1 MLLEAP
7 NPRCQVQTHQSFPG
21 GRAGSNSASK
31 CFKKDQWTRSL
42 FWRHNV
48 RTSPDGE
55 RYLSQIYSWI
65 GQSLSRVKLGVESF
79 VLRFFW
85 SMPMRSTRGPRRA
98 AAFVVLNS
106 TFAIGLIHITGN
118 AFRIN
123 CSFVNNRLKPSV
135 PNDTLIPQLWQE
147 EGIIWQSRT
156 WGHWIRL
163 PSRHQLNLGTATS
176 LWNHLIR
183 GKLVIRTRSS
193 LSVNVDELHSPGVCL
208 DFWSK
213 VTWNPICTAP
223 FAFTSSAKGNNKHFS
238 IILKIHWDTLDTL
251 YESVWFVQ
259 QFPIYIY
266 IYICE

>member
-42 FWRHNV
+42 FWRGIASGHH
-48 RTSPDGE
+48 RTVSGIYLRSIHELDSPWVEWNWELNRLFFDSSGPCPWDPRE
-55 RYLSQIYSWI
+55 GQDVQLPLWSSIQHLQLDWYTSQ
-65 GQSLSRVKLGVESF
+65 E
-79 VLRFFW
+79 
-85 SMPMRSTRGPRRA
+85 
-98 AAFVVLNS
+98 
-106 TFAIGLIHITGN
+106 TGN

-135 PNDTLIPQLWQE
+135 PNDTLITQLWQE

-183 GKLVIRTRSS
+183 GKLVIQTRSL
-193 LSVNVDELHSPGVCL
+193 LSVKVDELHSPGSRGL
-208 DFWSK
+208 FGLFEQGDMKS
-213 VTWNPICTAP
+213 NLHRSIC
-223 FAFTSSAKGNNKHFS
+223 FH
-238 IILKIHWDTLDTL
+238 LR
-251 YESVWFVQ
+251 
-259 QFPIYIY
+259 
-266 IYICE
+266 C